1 MEGKKNQCTES
12 QAKRKETSA
21 DLWTCFSADFPTA
34 TLTIFT
40 YFSLVSLSSLFSP
53 SPTFYLPLA
62 FPSGFH
68 FPCVSARQFISE
80 LFIASVRFT
89 HSRPCCL
96 VDSIMTW
103 DSFSGRRWFRRL
115 IWSMFDGVVDGSFP
129 PRRSCGANRRSRR
142 RYANEHFRH
151 SPVEATAA
159 DLIGKLEAS
168 VGGEGRRRRH
178 QCHLAVANPNNRK
191 KRTGGGRRRH
201 QCHLAVAN
209 PNNRKKEGQG
219 AAASSVPSSGRQSQQ
234 SEKRRTGGG
243 GVISAI

>member
-1 MEGKKNQCTES
+1 MEGKKKSMYRVAGQEERNKC
-12 QAKRKETSA
+12 RPV
-21 DLWTCFSADFPTA
+21 DLLFRWLSHGDFDH
-34 TLTIFT
+34 
-40 YFSLVSLSSLFSP
+40 
-53 SPTFYLPLA
+53 FYLFLFGLSFLSFLSVSHFLSPLA

-80 LFIASVRFT
+80 LFIASMRFT

-168 VGGEGRRRRH
+168 VGGGGAAAASSVSSSGRQSQQSEKKKDRR
-178 QCHLAVANPNNRK
+178 
-191 KRTGGGRRRH
+191 
-201 QCHLAVAN
+201 
-209 PNNRKKEGQG
+209 G
-219 AAASSVPSSGRQSQQ
+219 AAASSVPSSGRQP
-234 SEKRRTGGG
+234 
-243 GVISAI
+243 